1 MAQGFAALLR
11 QNRTTRQLTQETLAE
26 RSGVSCRT
34 IVALECDRG
43 RGPRPGTAERLAAA
57 LGLDGHELDAFV
69 AAGRSQ
75 FWESR
80 SRQRTQP

>member
-11 QNRTTRQLTQETLAE
+11 QNRTTRQLTQEMLAE

-43 RGPRPGTAERLAAA
+43 RGPRPVTAELLATA
-57 LGLDGHELDAFV
+57 LGLEGHERDAFV

-75 FWESR
+75 LWVSR
-80 SRQRTQP
+80 LRPATRR